1 MMELEAMKKLIKR
14 YESGHVDFAKKCD
27 TAERYYRNR
36 TDIFLQKKKEDE
48 EGNPIRNADNRIPH
62 NFHGL
67 IVNQKASYA
76 FTAPPLFNNNFS
88 ESLAFIL

>member
-1 MMELEAMKKLIKR
+1 MELEVMKKLIKR
-14 YESGHVDFAKKCD
+14 YEPGHVDFAKKCD

-76 FTAPPLFNNNFS
+76 LRHLLS
-88 ESLAFIL
+88 SI